1 MHSPVGYRW
10 RPVSQRL
17 TAVPFI
23 EQDRVILLRRH
34 AGQHAKPQQLVC
46 IVGRGLHSE
55 GHKSKLAPAV
65 TSLAHNMQLGITAD
79 KPHVGCLLI
88 DCNPPKNRVGFFNF
102 IAERCVIM

>member
-1 MHSPVGYRW
+1 MSTPVQHRLL
-10 RPVSQRL
+10 PVSQWL
-17 TAVPFI
+17 TALLSI
-23 EQDRVILLRRH
+23 GQDRVNLLRRH
-34 AGQHAKPQQLVC
+34 AGQHATPQQLVC

-55 GHKSKLAPAV
+55 GRKSKLAPAV
-65 TSLAHNMQLGITAD
+65 TRLAHDMQLGITAD